1 MSLFKDN
8 DTAYN
13 HFSLFEGDGEMASLM
28 RVYDW
33 EAHPIGSPETWP
45 ESLKVTIRLMLH
57 SDFPMFI
64 WWSKDLYMFHNDA
77 YLPALGEKHP
87 AALGAPAKEM
97 WADVWDQ
104 IGGIV
109 EEVLEQGKPF
119 YARELRLFL
128 ERKGFSEETF
138 WTFSYSPAPGD
149 EGEIGGMF
157 CACTEVTNAVLGQRR
172 LRIIKDIGNA
182 TAQVQTV
189 EEAASL
195 TAKVLSENT
204 DDIPFSLLYLLNG
217 EGTQARLLGQSGGLS
232 EELAARNVDLR
243 QESMD
248 VWNMAAVWR
257 SRKMQIIDLP
267 VGNKQRWGKGGET
280 GFVRKAVVLPVLK
293 PGEDQLIGFFVSAVS
308 PKLEYD
314 AGYQNF
320 HELLAGQMATSLAS
334 LQSREEATR
343 QQEEL
348 VGLFEQ
354 APVAIAILRG
364 EKLVVELA
372 NPPMCELWG
381 RSHREVMNKPVFDAL
396 PEARGQGLE
405 ELLQDVLT
413 TGAAHSFNEFS
424 LVLNRNGKEETVY
437 VNFTYYPFRNTKGVI
452 KGVTAIA
459 VEVTEQV
466 MTRNEIE
473 AKNKELLAINADLDT
488 FVYSASHDLKGPI
501 LNVEGLMKVLL
512 PKLPA
517 ESVQL
522 PEVEQVINMIFASIE
537 RLKATI
543 AELSEVSR
551 VQKEADEDIRIVDI
565 SELVSDVIS
574 DMELEIKETG
584 SDIKVELNSCELR
597 FSPKNLRSVVYNLL
611 SNAIKYRSPDRQP
624 LIFVSCEDKGSELLL
639 SVSDNGLGINPKYKS
654 KIFSMF
660 KRLHSHVEGTGV
672 GLYIV
677 KRIVENA
684 GGRIEVES
692 ELGEGASFRV
702 YFKKE

>member
-1 MSLFKDN
+1 MTLREET
-8 DTAYN
+8 DTANN

-28 RVYDW
+28 RVYNW
-33 EAHPIGSPETWP
+33 EAHPLGSPEAWP
-45 ESLKVTIRLMLH
+45 ESLKTTIRLILH
-57 SDFPMFI
+57 SEFPMFI

-87 AALGAPAKEM
+87 RALGASAKEM
-97 WADVWDQ
+97 WVEIWEQ
-104 IGGIV
+104 IGSVV
-109 EEVLEQGKPF
+109 EGVLEQGKPF

-149 EGEIGGMF
+149 GGEIGGLF

-172 LRIIKDIGNA
+172 LRIIKDIADA
-182 TAQVQTV
+182 TAQLQTV
-189 EEAASL
+189 EEAGSL

-204 DDIPFSLLYLLNG
+204 DDIPFSLIYLLNG
-217 EGTQARLLGQSGGLS
+217 EGTQVRLLGQSGKLP
-232 EELAARNVDLR
+232 EEWATREVELR
-243 QESMD
+243 QENMD
-248 VWNMAAVWR
+248 NWCMAAVWR
-257 SRKMQIIDLP
+257 SKKMKTIDLP
-267 VGNKQRWGKGGET
+267 VSNEQLWGEDNEGA
-280 GFVRKAVVLPVLK
+280 FVKKAVVLPLLK

-314 AGYQNF
+314 ADYQNF
-320 HELLAGQMATSLAS
+320 HGLLAGKIATSLAS
-334 LQSREEATR
+334 IQSREEVVR

-354 APVAIAILRG
+354 APVAIAIMRE

-381 RSHREVMNKPVFDAL
+381 RSHREVINKPVFDAL

-413 TGAAHSFNEFS
+413 TGAAHSFSEFP
-424 LVLNRNGKEETVY
+424 LVLNRNGKDETVY

-466 MTRNEIE
+466 MARNEIE

-522 PEVEQVINMIFASIE
+522 PEVEQVLNMIFSSIE

-543 AELSEVSR
+543 ADLSEVSR

-565 SELVSDVIS
+565 SELVSDVMS
-574 DMELEIKETG
+574 DMALEIKETG
-584 SDIKVELNSCELR
+584 SDIKVELNSCHLR

-611 SNAIKYRSPDRQP
+611 SNAIKYRSPNRQP
-624 LIFVSCEDKGSELLL
+624 LIFINCEDKGDELLL
-639 SVSDNGLGINPKYKS
+639 SVSDNGLGINLKYKS

-692 ELGEGASFRV
+692 ELGEGSSFRV